1 MSMLAQLRE
10 LKLALQ
16 EDLVTQDEYT
26 EQRRAI
32 LTARRPS
39 QAAVP
44 LPPLSDSTAAASIS
58 TATDKRSSESDK
70 TVEQPAKKKKTL
82 LDFNFA
88 QIVTSKLGVKRKILA
103 VEVIEAKKQRT
114 LACDACKILRWC
126 RLAIALI
133 VVN

>member
-32 LTARRPS
+32 LTARKPS

-114 LACDACKILRWC
+114 LACDACKKTL
-126 RLAIALI
+126 L
-133 VVN
+133 